1 MDGETMAPID
11 LWADYTLP
19 WPALFAVAWVLLT
32 VADWLLL
39 VVVGWW
45 VALARLRDARR
56 VADDDE
62 WTAHQRARCQT

>member
-45 VALARLRDARR
+45 VARH
-56 VADDDE
+56 E
-62 WTAHQRARCQT
+62 